1 MPPTSWFETY
11 LRGEPIDLK
20 GRAGLLLDNA
30 LVEDRWNIS
39 RSFNQPA
46 KSWRNPV
53 AVADKPW
60 EPSGLVRPSVLW
72 DDEVGLFRMWYTI
85 QSNRW
90 FPQGHGAS
98 GPTPDD
104 WQSKVIGY
112 AESEDGITWH
122 KPAVRS
128 YIGYPDTNVVFRGAY
143 QTAASLR
150 VSFNRPST
158 GQPGR
163 FLLSYGDYH
172 PRHGRCLCFAYSD
185 DGVNWRYDPANPV
198 YWPVQ
203 DTALVLTHDEA
214 NQRWLFYTRPNTY
227 AGVASHW
234 AGLTETKRNL
244 KRRAAVAV
252 GETPYTLG
260 PVRGLRWPDEGEP
273 PDCDLFLVNRVGSH
287 YLAFVSG
294 LFNPPQY
301 NAQIYLAS
309 SFDGLNWDRLP
320 DNPPVIPRG
329 SEGQFDY
336 GQAEGITH
344 VVDRADMH
352 YLFYCGSPGAQKTPN
367 NEYAVGLA
375 RVRRHRFVSQ
385 MAGDEGGYLLTRLV
399 RVTHPHLRV
408 NLTLPT
414 TVGARTDFQAEL
426 LAPDSARRRPPRP
439 RLHLRRLRHASHRRP
454 RCPRPLARARRPRP
468 PPEQTRHDPLLPPQ
482 RRPLHLPIH
491 PHLTTQPNLPSPQ
504 SWAAAAANSS
514 NAPPPTAA
522 HATSTCSRPL
532 PPTSPKSL
540 PSATICG
547 PTPMSRPSTPP
558 LKRTVTSCPLPECN
572 NY

>member
-1 MPPTSWFETY
+1 MAKGDAGMTDAPPTSWFETY

-60 EPSGLVRPSVLW
+60 EPSGLIRPSVLW

-90 FPQGHGAS
+90 FPQGHGAR

-104 WQSKVIGY
+104 WQGKVIAY

-163 FLLSYGDYH
+163 FLLSYGDFH

-203 DTALVLTHDEA
+203 DTILVLTHDEA

-234 AGLTETKRNL
+234 AGLTGTRRNL

-252 GETPYTLG
+252 GDTPYTLG

-294 LFNPPQY
+294 LYNPPQY

-309 SFDGLNWDRLP
+309 SFDGLHWDRLP

-329 SEGQFDY
+329 SAGQFDH

-385 MAGDEGGYLLTRLV
+385 MAGEEGGYLLTRLV
-399 RVTHPHLRV
+399 RVTHPNLRV

-414 TVGARTDFQAEL
+414 TVGARTDFQAEVL
-426 LAPDSARRRPPRP
+426 VPDARGVAHPVPGYTFDDCATPAIDGLDVPVHWRDHGD
-439 RLHLRRLRHASHRRP
+439 LG
-454 RCPRPLARARRPRP
+454 
-468 PPEQTRHDPLLPPQ
+468 PLLNKPVMI
-482 RRPLHLPIH
+482 RFFLR
-491 PHLTTQPNLPSPQ
+491 
-504 SWAAAAANSS
+504 
-514 NAPPPTAA
+514 NAGLYAFQFTPT
-522 HATSTCSRPL
+522 
-532 PPTSPKSL
+532 
-540 PSATICG
+540 
-547 PTPMSRPSTPP
+547 
-558 LKRTVTSCPLPECN
+558 
-572 NY
+572 

>member
-1 MPPTSWFETY
+1 M
-11 LRGEPIDLK
+11 
-20 GRAGLLLDNA
+20 
-30 LVEDRWNIS
+30 
-39 RSFNQPA
+39 
-46 KSWRNPV
+46 
-53 AVADKPW
+53 
-60 EPSGLVRPSVLW
+60 
-72 DDEVGLFRMWYTI
+72 
-85 QSNRW
+85 
-90 FPQGHGAS
+90 
-98 GPTPDD
+98 
-104 WQSKVIGY
+104 
-112 AESEDGITWH
+112 
-122 KPAVRS
+122 RS

-163 FLLSYGDYH
+163 FILSYGDYH

-203 DTALVLTHDEA
+203 DTILVLTHDEA

-227 AGVASHW
+227 AGVQSHW
-234 AGLTETKRNL
+234 AKLTGTRRNL

-252 GETPYTLG
+252 GDTPYTLG

-294 LFNPPQY
+294 LYNPPQY

-309 SFDGLNWDRLP
+309 SFDGLHWDRLP
-320 DNPPVIPRG
+320 DNPPVVSRG
-329 SEGQFDY
+329 SAGQFDH

-385 MAGDEGGYLLTRLV
+385 TAGEEGGYLLTRQV
-399 RVTHPHLRV
+399 RVTHPNLRV

-414 TVGARTDFQAEL
+414 TVGARTDFQAEVL
-426 LAPDSARRRPPRP
+426 VPDERGVAHPRA
-439 RLHLRRLRHASHRRP
+439 RLHLRRLRHASRR
-454 RCPRPLARARRPRP
+454 RTGCTGPLARPRRPRP
-468 PPEQTRHDPLLPPQ
+468 PPEQTSHDPLLPPQ
-482 RRPLHLPIH
+482 RRPLRLPIH
-491 PHLTTQPNLPSPQ
+491 PEIGWPERSAT
-504 SWAAAAANSS
+504 ACRG
-514 NAPPPTAA
+514 AP
-522 HATSTCSRPL
+522 CGYPL
-532 PPTSPKSL
+532 PPITHYSLRTTPTRSISP
-540 PSATICG
+540 INRIV
-547 PTPMSRPSTPP
+547 SRNAAAIRP
-558 LKRTVTSCPLPECN
+558 
-572 NY
+572 

>member
-1 MPPTSWFETY
+1 MAKGDAGMTDRPPTSWFETY

-30 LVEDRWNIS
+30 LVEDRWNIA

-104 WQSKVIGY
+104 WQGKVIGY

-203 DTALVLTHDEA
+203 TPPSCSRMTRPTSAGCSTHD
-214 NQRWLFYTRPNTY
+214 
-227 AGVASHW
+227 
-234 AGLTETKRNL
+234 
-244 KRRAAVAV
+244 
-252 GETPYTLG
+252 
-260 PVRGLRWPDEGEP
+260 
-273 PDCDLFLVNRVGSH
+273 
-287 YLAFVSG
+287 
-294 LFNPPQY
+294 
-301 NAQIYLAS
+301 
-309 SFDGLNWDRLP
+309 
-320 DNPPVIPRG
+320 
-329 SEGQFDY
+329 
-336 GQAEGITH
+336 
-344 VVDRADMH
+344 
-352 YLFYCGSPGAQKTPN
+352 
-367 NEYAVGLA
+367 
-375 RVRRHRFVSQ
+375 
-385 MAGDEGGYLLTRLV
+385 
-399 RVTHPHLRV
+399 
-408 NLTLPT
+408 
-414 TVGARTDFQAEL
+414 
-426 LAPDSARRRPPRP
+426 
-439 RLHLRRLRHASHRRP
+439 
-454 RCPRPLARARRPRP
+454 
-468 PPEQTRHDPLLPPQ
+468 
-482 RRPLHLPIH
+482 PI
-491 PHLTTQPNLPSPQ
+491 
-504 SWAAAAANSS
+504 
-514 NAPPPTAA
+514 
-522 HATSTCSRPL
+522 
-532 PPTSPKSL
+532 
-540 PSATICG
+540 
-547 PTPMSRPSTPP
+547 PTPASR
-558 LKRTVTSCPLPECN
+558 RTGRG
-572 NY
+572 